1 MVATALSATDDRLD
15 PRFARPRT
23 LFFGIGAQKAA
34 TTWLDHY
41 LRGHAEICLPR
52 HKEQHYWTTL
62 WRPEASRWNE
72 RVAKETRRIEDL
84 GALRRLLRSPRRRS
98 ADRAWLLSEVMLRGP
113 SPGHS
118 AYADVLFQTA
128 RGQPVVGEITPA
140 YGLLPTSVFGEMSG
154 LGADVRFI
162 FILRDPVDR
171 LVSGCRMIERRRD
184 GEGEPWPVMLRE
196 RLQDPEDL
204 QLERS
209 RYDLTIE
216 RLEAAVVPERIAYF
230 FYETLFRQS
239 ELDRLCAFL
248 GVARLPATFDRK
260 IHADPRA
267 ADPLPREVEDRA
279 LELLAPTYAFVR
291 ARFGDQVPAA
301 WRSAGLFP
309 DAEARAV

>member
-1 MVATALSATDDRLD
+1 MVAGTRSTTAARPADGLDR
-15 PRFARPRT
+15 RFARPRT

-34 TTWLDHY
+34 TSWLDNY
-41 LRGHAEICLPR
+41 LRGHAEVCLPR
-52 HKEQHYWTTL
+52 HKEQHYWSTL
-62 WRPEASRWNE
+62 WRPELSEWPA
-72 RVAKETRRIEDL
+72 RVADETRRIRDL

-140 YGLLPTSVFGEMSG
+140 YALLPPSVFGEMSG

-162 FILRDPVDR
+162 FILRDPLDR
-171 LVSGCRMIERRRD
+171 LVSGCRMIERR
-184 GEGEPWPVMLRE
+184 GECEGKPWPVMLRE
-196 RLQDPEDL
+196 RLQDPNDL
-204 QLERS
+204 QLARS
-209 RYDLTIE
+209 RYELTIE
-216 RLEAAVVPERIAYF
+216 RLEAAVAPEQIAYF

-239 ELDRLCAFL
+239 ELDRLCGFL
-248 GVARLPATFDRK
+248 GVAQLPATFDRK

-267 ADPLPREVEDRA
+267 ADPLPREVEDHA

-301 WRSAGLFP
+301 WRGAGVETR
-309 DAEARAV
+309 AE